1 MDTKDQIIL
10 IGYYGYHGA
19 LGTIWNDTILSYILQ
34 NSIIKLLK
42 KKKKKKK
49 KKKTQYLLDG
59 NVMQY
64 VIKVQTHVC
73 TFMLLW
79 S

>member
-42 KKKKKKK
+42 KKK
-49 KKKTQYLLDG
+49 TQYLLDG

>member
-19 LGTIWNDTILSYILQ
+19 LGTIWNDTIVSHILQ

-49 KKKTQYLLDG
+49 P
-59 NVMQY
+59 N
-64 VIKVQTHVC
+64 IC
-73 TFMLLW
+73 
-79 S
+79 

>member
-19 LGTIWNDTILSYILQ
+19 LGTIWNDTILSHILK

-42 KKKKKKK
+42 KKKK
-49 KKKTQYLLDG
+49 TLYLLDG

>member
-42 KKKKKKK
+42 KKKK
-49 KKKTQYLLDG
+49 TQYLLDG

>member
-1 MDTKDQIIL
+1 MNTKDQIIL

-42 KKKKKKK
+42 KKKK
-49 KKKTQYLLDG
+49 TQYLLDG